1 MKKKILDEKID
12 RKQPYKGRAKSAI
25 GRFALGVGI
34 LSVIIFIALVAMA
47 GSEDSSVR
55 ESVAGLSFLDF
66 LLTIFGMIISCRGV
80 RDHNGTYGS
89 AFVGLI
95 INTIMF
101 VIMISMF
108 FIGL

>member
-1 MKKKILDEKID
+1 MKDKLLDEKID
-12 RKQPYKGRAKSAI
+12 RKQNYKGRAKSAI

-34 LSVIIFIALVAMA
+34 LSIVIFISLVIMSMGED
-47 GSEDSSVR
+47 GSGAENIS
-55 ESVAGLSFLDF
+55 GLSFLDF

-95 INTIMF
+95 LNTVMF
-101 VIMISMF
+101 VVLISLF
-108 FIGL
+108 LIGL